1 MVENWQN
8 SKKKVSTFLFFFL
21 LLIWFRIPVSRGAK
35 RDLGYLIKQ
44 DITSGRLIC
53 DTQQSAQEFIHET
66 NYTLKTL
73 SSLYL
78 KESCEEILPADIPG
92 YFSDTHSLL
101 HLINVSLKDAYL
113 SMKLMDKLLILP
125 LTKQLTSLCGNLWS
139 HSLRSQRADRIEH
152 LLLHEFH
159 RRKYIVPEKYSKAEL
174 KAKSEKHEGQE
185 GENAPEEEKPSRKKP
200 QYSGGLVLE
209 PKRGLYKDFILLLDF
224 NSLYPSIIQEYDICF
239 TTRSTLPLPNEKDAI
254 VSVDEHLVPV
264 PNPTGVLP
272 TVIRNLVQRRREVKK
287 VMEQTSDSFRKQQLD
302 IKQKALKLVANA
314 MYGCLG
320 FANSRFHCKPLASLI
335 TQQGRSI
342 LSRTVE
348 LTERLGFEIIYGD
361 TDSIMV
367 NSKTRDLNQARQI
380 ANSIRGEVNKLY
392 TKLEIG
398 MDGIFKTLL
407 LLKKKKYAALTVV
420 EKNGVL
426 TAVKEVKG
434 LDLVRRDWCVLSKE
448 LGQ

>member
-1 MVENWQN
+1 VH
-8 SKKKVSTFLFFFL
+8 
-21 LLIWFRIPVSRGAK
+21 LLIFRIRIPAARGK
-35 RDLGYLIKQ
+35 RDFGFLIKQ

-53 DTQQSAQEFIHET
+53 DTQQSAQEFVHET

-73 SSLYL
+73 ASLYL
-78 KESCEEILPADIPG
+78 KESCEEILPADIPR
-92 YFSDTHSLL
+92 YFSDTNSLL
-101 HLINVSLKDAYL
+101 HLINVSLKDAFL
-113 SMKLMDKLLILP
+113 SIKLMDKLLVLP

-159 RRKYIVPEKYSKAEL
+159 RRKFIVPEKYSKAEL
-174 KAKSEKHEGQE
+174 KAKGEKNEMIE
-185 GENAPEEEKPSRKKP
+185 GENAPEEEKTSRRKP

-209 PKRGLYKDFILLLDF
+209 PKRGLYKDFVLLLDF

-239 TTRSTLPLPNEKDAI
+239 TTRSTLPLPHEKDANYQA
-254 VSVDEHLVPV
+254 VDEQLVPV

-272 TVIRNLVQRRREVKK
+272 TVIRNLVQRRRDVKK
-287 VMEQTSDSFRKQQLD
+287 VMEQTSDTFRKQQLD

-320 FANSRFHCKPLASLI
+320 FANSRFHCKDLASLI

-348 LTERLGFEIIYGD
+348 LTERLGYEIIYGD

-367 NSKTRDLNQARQI
+367 NSKTRDLVQAREI

-420 EKNGVL
+420 EKNGL
-426 TAVKEVKG
+426 ITAAKEVKG